1 MENEDDY
8 GHYLLSQYKYNK
20 ESIEIIT
27 DKFFKAYKE
36 EKADIIKKDKVNKL
50 YQILF
55 SNKHKLTKVIAGVDL
70 NKFNKSSLKK
80 LIDL

>member
-27 DKFFKAYKE
+27 DKFFLAYKE
-36 EKADIIKKDKVNKL
+36 EKADIIKKDKVDKL

-80 LIDL
+80 MIDL